1 MIVCRLFRRFFRRE
15 SGFTKMIMNGKHN
28 YYETNYRLFLLPIV
42 LIMLTSILIPIVN
55 TVRYSFLDLDF
66 ISKGAGSFSGFRN
79 YGKALSDP
87 VLWKSLFITIRWT
100 VYSIVFQF
108 GLGFAL
114 ALLLKSKQVLIN
126 KTVLRS
132 LFLVPWMLP
141 GALAAIMWKWL
152 YHGSVGLINQ
162 MLLRMHIISAP
173 IPWLAS
179 TQFVLI
185 SVVLVNVWRGAPF
198 FMVMLFGGLQTIP
211 NELYE
216 AAMIDGAGSFTS
228 FRKITVPL
236 LKPLILTLS
245 LYGFIGAFNFID
257 IILVLTKGGPAHH
270 TLTLPLYVWQL
281 AFVDM
286 KISYATAVCVLMCL
300 FLVVLLGIMMVFLK
314 KRGEDDE

>member
-1 MIVCRLFRRFFRRE
+1 MP
-15 SGFTKMIMNGKHN
+15 T
-28 YYETNYRLFLLPIV
+28 LP
-42 LIMLTSILIPIVN
+42 
-55 TVRYSFLDLDF
+55 SFL
-66 ISKGAGSFSGFRN
+66 SAGERLYRN
-79 YGKALSDP
+79 DYEWQTQLLRNELQALFAAYSSDNAD
-87 VLWKSLFITIRWT
+87 KHS
-100 VYSIVFQF
+100 YSDRQHRT
-108 GLGFAL
+108 L
-114 ALLLKSKQVLIN
+114 
-126 KTVLRS
+126 
-132 LFLVPWMLP
+132 LVPWMLP

-228 FRKITVPL
+228 FRNITIPL

-300 FLVVLLGIMMVFLK
+300 FLVVLLGIMMLFLK
-314 KRGEDDE
+314 KRGGADE